1 MSPELDLLDELLGR
15 DLAIDICRSI
25 FNDDER
31 FVHAAL
37 QMLSAGEIV
46 LLDEDGTEIPKW
58 KWAEILQS
66 NTGNARVQITD
77 IGAKRIV

>member
-1 MSPELDLLDELLGR
+1 MSPELDLLDQLLGG
-15 DLAIDICRSI
+15 DLSTDVCRSI
-25 FNDDER
+25 FDDDER

-58 KWAEILQS
+58 KRAEILQS
-66 NTGNARVQITD
+66 NTENARVRITD